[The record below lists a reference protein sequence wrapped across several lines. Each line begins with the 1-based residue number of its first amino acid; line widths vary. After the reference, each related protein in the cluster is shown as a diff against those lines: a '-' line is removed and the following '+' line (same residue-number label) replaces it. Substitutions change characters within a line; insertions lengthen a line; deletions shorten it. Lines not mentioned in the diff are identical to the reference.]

1 MTKIN
6 LRMVTTLSGTMG
18 DTTFRTLSP
27 GNIVMSDK
35 AKLPSFEDEE
45 EKEARD
51 IRADQFGGVNA
62 LVPFVLDAARKGFP
76 KRGRG
81 QTAANLFTRHNV
93 GTLCTSQPDEEGGF
107 TRTYN
112 FREMALSAGPLDA
125 PAVTATVSTEERTV
139 TFMLEAMSPEMQ
151 SSLCNADD
159 RVYGFV
165 FDGVNLRGKLVE
177 LGTRGAGGEVPFTL
191 PAAWSTEDLYAYAFA
206 RARHGRKASETVLL
220 YPTD

>member
-81 QTAANLFTRHNV
+81 QTAANLFTRHNM
-93 GTLCTSQPDEEGGF
+93 GTLCTSQPDEDGGF
-107 TRTYN
+107 TRTYKC
-112 FREMALSAGPLDA
+112 REMALSAGPLET

-139 TFMLEAMSPEMQ
+139 T
-151 SSLCNADD
+151 
-159 RVYGFV
+159 
-165 FDGVNLRGKLVE
+165 
-177 LGTRGAGGEVPFTL
+177 
-191 PAAWSTEDLYAYAFA
+191 PASCSKYWT
-206 RARHGRKASETVLL
+206 
-220 YPTD
+220 

>member
-51 IRADQFGGVNA
+51 MRADQFGGVNA

-81 QTAANLFTRHNV
+81 QTAANLFTRHNM

-112 FREMALSAGPLDA
+112 FREMALSAGPLEA
-125 PAVTATVSTEERTV
+125 PAVTAAVSTEERTV

-177 LGTRGAGGEVPFTL
+177 LGTRGTGGEVPFTL
-191 PAAWSTEDLYAYAFA
+191 PTAWSTEDLYAYAFA
-206 RARHGRKASETVLL
+206 RARHGRKASRTVLL
-220 YPTD
+220 YPAD